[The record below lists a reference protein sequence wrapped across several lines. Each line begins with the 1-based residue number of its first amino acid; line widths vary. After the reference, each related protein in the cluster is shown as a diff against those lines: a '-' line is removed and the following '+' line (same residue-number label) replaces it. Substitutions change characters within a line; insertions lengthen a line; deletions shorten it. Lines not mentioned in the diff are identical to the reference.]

1 MKLPEIYLLKVG
13 DKVIVNK
20 AERTVKETA
29 SNETIKVGSKYR
41 YFSEIQSATDYE
53 NKAMHN
59 NYKTYDFTNK

>member
-20 AERTVKETA
+20 VERTVKETA

-41 YFSEIQSATDYE
+41 YFSGIHSVTDYE
-53 NKAMHN
+53 NKVMHN

>member
-20 AERTVKETA
+20 VERTVKETA

-41 YFSEIQSATDYE
+41 YF
-53 NKAMHN
+53 
-59 NYKTYDFTNK
+59 